1 MYQLFPVRFGLV
13 IAARFRSSAQS
24 TTRTTI
30 GDMEILYIAS
40 CGTSDPT
47 RASIPWHLAVNG
59 SIEAGQT
66 ARMVVAG
73 DASELLKADV
83 RETLEGLGVPPFR
96 DLVAKAIDRSVPI
109 HV

>member
-1 MYQLFPVRFGLV
+1 V
-13 IAARFRSSAQS
+13 
-24 TTRTTI
+24 
-30 GDMEILYIAS
+30 EILYIAS

-66 ARMVVAG
+66 ARMVLAG
-73 DASELLKADV
+73 DASELLKSDI
-83 RETLEGLGVPPFR
+83 RDSLEGLGVPPVR
-96 DLVAKAIDRSVPI
+96 DLISKALDRSVPI

>member
-1 MYQLFPVRFGLV
+1 
-13 IAARFRSSAQS
+13 
-24 TTRTTI
+24 
-30 GDMEILYIAS
+30 MEILYITS

-66 ARMVVAG
+66 ARMILVG

-83 RETLEGLGVPPFR
+83 SGSLEGVGVPPLR
-96 DLVAKAIDRSVPI
+96 DLVAKAVDRSVPI

>member
-1 MYQLFPVRFGLV
+1 
-13 IAARFRSSAQS
+13 
-24 TTRTTI
+24 
-30 GDMEILYIAS
+30 MEILYITS

-66 ARMVVAG
+66 ARIVLVG

-83 RETLEGLGVPPFR
+83 SGSLEGVGVPPLR
-96 DLVAKAIDRSVPI
+96 DLVAKAVDRSVPI

>member
-1 MYQLFPVRFGLV
+1 MT
-13 IAARFRSSAQS
+13 S
-24 TTRTTI
+24 TRTTI
-30 GDMEILYIAS
+30 GDMEILYVAS

-66 ARMVVAG
+66 ARLVLLG
-73 DASELLKADV
+73 DAAELLKADV
-83 RETLEGLGVPPFR
+83 RESLTGLGVPPLR
-96 DLVAKAIDRSVPI
+96 DLIAKAGDRSVPI

>member
-1 MYQLFPVRFGLV
+1 
-13 IAARFRSSAQS
+13 
-24 TTRTTI
+24 
-30 GDMEILYIAS
+30 MEILYITS

-66 ARMVVAG
+66 ARMILVG

-83 RETLEGLGVPPFR
+83 SGSLEGVGVPPLR
-96 DLVAKAIDRSVPI
+96 DLIAKAVDRSVPI

>member
-1 MYQLFPVRFGLV
+1 VRRQLDR
-13 IAARFRSSAQS
+13 
-24 TTRTTI
+24 RTTI
-30 GDMEILYIAS
+30 GDVEILYIAS

-66 ARMVVAG
+66 ARMVLAG
-73 DASELLKADV
+73 DAFVLPKSDI
-83 RETLEGLGVPPFR
+83 RDNLEGLGVPPFR
-96 DLVAKAIDRSVPI
+96 DLIAKALDRSVPI

>member
-1 MYQLFPVRFGLV
+1 
-13 IAARFRSSAQS
+13 
-24 TTRTTI
+24 
-30 GDMEILYIAS
+30 MEILYIAS
-40 CGTSDPT
+40 CGTSDAT

-66 ARMVVAG
+66 ARIVLAG

-83 RETLEGLGVPPFR
+83 RQNLAGLGVPPFR
-96 DLVAKAIDRSVPI
+96 DLIAKALDRSVPI